1 VIERRSAQLPLDR
14 QTVASTHLR
23 VMLLAIDGAARAVLQ
38 SLDSRAFVKVQA
50 TTIGAASRFVVGD
63 AGLLTLDMNGFA
75 RGQAA
80 ALQSL
85 GNPHLLMLLTL
96 IDSGL
101 GWQCSGERGN
111 AARNC
116 GEGG

>member
-1 VIERRSAQLPLDR
+1 VIERQSAKLPLDG
-14 QTVASTHLR
+14 QTVVSTHLR

-38 SLDSRAFVKVQA
+38 SLNSRAFVEVQA
-50 TTIGAASRFVVGD
+50 ATIGAASRFVVGD
-63 AGLLTLDMNGFA
+63 AGLLTLDMNGFVS
-75 RGQAA
+75 RKAA
-80 ALQSL
+80 FAESL

-101 GWQCSGERGN
+101 GWQCSGEGGN

-116 GEGG
+116 GEGS